1 MSRPRRLWCRWGCA
15 ALAVMAGLAAV
26 ICAVIPSAAGSAT
39 AASATAGPAGVTAR
53 AVPSAAAVRGLIP
66 ARAVPGPAAA
76 APDAARWHV
85 AAVADGRGPSCAPGA
100 PDHGGLPA
108 VPPRTGSDHAQV
120 PPARLC
126 PEAART
132 HGTTPV
138 RILVR
143 GPDGPAPGP
152 VELSVMRI

>member
-1 MSRPRRLWCRWGCA
+1 MSRPRRLRCRWDRA
-15 ALAVMAGLAAV
+15 ALAVVACLAAV
-26 ICAVIPSAAGSAT
+26 ICAVLPAVAG
-39 AASATAGPAGVTAR
+39 SATAGPAAGWTVA
-53 AVPSAAAVRGLIP
+53 AQPSANVARGLI
-66 ARAVPGPAAA
+66 AATAGPGPVT
-76 APDAARWHV
+76 APDAARRHV
-85 AAVADGRGPSCAPGA
+85 TAAADDRGPSCAPGA

-108 VPPRTGSDHAQV
+108 VPPRTGSDHAQL

-126 PEAART
+126 PEAARPYAAA
-132 HGTTPV
+132 PV

>member
-1 MSRPRRLWCRWGCA
+1 MSRPRRVWCRWGCA
-15 ALAVMAGLAAV
+15 ALAVMAGLAVV

-39 AASATAGPAGVTAR
+39 AGPAGVTAP
-53 AVPSAAAVRGLIP
+53 AVRSAAAARGLVP

-76 APDAARWHV
+76 LDAARGQV
-85 AAVADGRGPSCAPGA
+85 AAVADDRGPSCAPGA

-126 PEAART
+126 PEAARAY
-132 HGTTPV
+132 GTTPV

-143 GPDGPAPGP
+143 GPGGPAPGP
-152 VELSVMRI
+152 VEPSVMRI